1 MSKTKSMWN
10 RGVELLL
17 NTHDNHNLS
26 ILLNEIML
34 LALNRFKW
42 TNLPDGM
49 ESRHI
54 ERALFEHGQCAF
66 FEREE
71 GGLLC
76 LPCSP
81 GNGYNVYGEP
91 MGVNITGVGYST
103 YKNIDEV
110 V

>member
-42 TNLPDGM
+42 INLPDGM

-54 ERALFEHGQCAF
+54 ERA
-66 FEREE
+66 
-71 GGLLC
+71 
-76 LPCSP
+76 
-81 GNGYNVYGEP
+81 
-91 MGVNITGVGYST
+91 
-103 YKNIDEV
+103 
-110 V
+110 